1 LLRRAQQD
9 ANRPGGRGAEDLGVY
24 QLFNHSTINVATTT
38 ARKGAQ
44 QLPSAKGLGVYKL
57 LTTTIATAATG
68 SSDPI

>member
-1 LLRRAQQD
+1 MPTAQ
-9 ANRPGGRGAEDLGVY
+9 GGRGAEDLGVHK
-24 QLFNHSTINVATTT
+24 LLTTVPSTTT
-38 ARKGAQ
+38 ARKGTQ